1 VGDGG
6 VFLGIVFLHRGVTF
20 VGSHSSHLS
29 TLPSVPSTMAVVL
42 LVVLSTVGL
51 CEREVDPYS
60 LSPSPSALLGELA
73 SRSPCCGMWLGIVG
87 NTSGTC
93 GSFVFA

>member
-1 VGDGG
+1 M
-6 VFLGIVFLHRGVTF
+6 
-20 VGSHSSHLS
+20 GSHSSHLS
-29 TLPSVPSTMAVVL
+29 TLPSAPSTVAVVL

-51 CEREVDPYS
+51 CGREVDPYS

-73 SRSPCCGMWLGIVG
+73 SGSPCCGMWLGIVG
-87 NTSGTC
+87 NVWGAC